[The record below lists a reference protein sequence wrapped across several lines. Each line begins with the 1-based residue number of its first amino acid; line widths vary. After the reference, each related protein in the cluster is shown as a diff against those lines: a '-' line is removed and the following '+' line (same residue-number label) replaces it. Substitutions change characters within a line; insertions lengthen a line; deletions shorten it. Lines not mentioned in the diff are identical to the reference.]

1 MSTDINNSLIS
12 DQGRYHGCKPRGA
25 GFIVIFKADRP
36 MVLLVQNKKGKYSFP
51 KGGIERNENVLE
63 CAKREFKEETGLDS
77 STLEIDEKKYWDES
91 YTGCRYCL
99 AIFKGNID
107 QMSWIPNDIDGDIV
121 KCEWYYVDRT
131 PLSYNRRVILR
142 NALNYV

>member
-1 MSTDINNSLIS
+1 
-12 DQGRYHGCKPRGA
+12 
-25 GFIVIFKADRP
+25 

-63 CAKREFKEETGLDS
+63 CAKREFKEETGLYVS
-77 STLEIDEKKYWDES
+77 CIEIDEKRFFDEC

-99 AIFKGNID
+99 AVFKGDID
-107 QMSWIPNDIDGDIV
+107 QTSWTPNDPDHDIV

-131 PLSYNRRVILR
+131 PLTTEE
-142 NALNYV
+142 